1 MESKVIL
8 STAKEQLKSVGL
20 NNKLRVIKSDFFL
33 VKMFDFIKTKK
44 TLETIKYNKY
54 IQKRI
59 NININNY
66 KAFSELYSS
75 IEVEITLDKN
85 IRSGHFIII
94 ENDDKRYCHIYLNNN
109 KKTKLK
115 ILI

>member
-44 TLETIKYNKY
+44 TSNS
-54 IQKRI
+54 R
-59 NININNY
+59 
-66 KAFSELYSS
+66 
-75 IEVEITLDKN
+75 EIDWRF
-85 IRSGHFIII
+85 IRSNH
-94 ENDDKRYCHIYLNNN
+94 NR
-109 KKTKLK
+109 
-115 ILI
+115 